1 MKQARSYWERSW
13 RLVGATALGATL
25 IGCEPSNT
33 VPAGA
38 PIMLSFGPLDPD
50 GKPLVLLDE
59 KGVTLPTPALVPFRA
74 LFDRLLDPT
83 TLEDTAGHP
92 KAGLATAQSAV
103 AVAGIPVTT
112 NFVPNGDSKNAV
124 LLPPGPS
131 ITVSPICGLP
141 SGAAVTVTLDLQK
154 VRSHDQTTLA
164 IAAADATPVLS
175 FMTEPLAVATDLP
188 EAMTDMT
195 TGLPVPPEV
204 DAGQTVNLI
213 FNNRTPGDVPDP
225 ACAALLSTKG
235 HIHVAATI
243 AGHPVGD
250 LDAVVAPDPMDP
262 TKWMVS
268 PPGTTPD
275 AAGNW
280 PPGADIKIS
289 VDATAT
295 DLFAQPLG
303 TEASA
308 SFKVKS

>member
-25 IGCEPSNT
+25 MGCEPSNT

-38 PIMLSFGPLDPD
+38 PIMLSFGPIDPD
-50 GKPLVLLDE
+50 GKPLVLLDD
-59 KGVTLPTPALVPFRA
+59 KGVTLPTPPLVPFRA
-74 LFDRLLDPT
+74 IFDRLLDPT
-83 TLEDTAGHP
+83 TLEDTQGNP
-92 KAGLATAQSAV
+92 KAGLATAQSPV

-112 NFVPNGDSKNAV
+112 NFVPNGDAKNAV
-124 LLPPGPS
+124 LLPAGPS
-131 ITVSPICGLP
+131 ITVSSTCGLP

-154 VRSHDQTTLA
+154 VRSHDQSTA
-164 IAAADATPVLS
+164 AVAAADATPVLS
-175 FMTEPLAVATDLP
+175 FMTEPLAVATDP
-188 EAMTDMT
+188 KAMVDMT
-195 TGLPVPPEV
+195 TGLLVVPEV

-235 HIHVAATI
+235 HIHVVATI

-250 LDAVVAPDPMDP
+250 LDAVVAADPMDP

-268 PPGTTPD
+268 PPGTTSD

-280 PPGADIKIS
+280 PPGADITIS
-289 VDATAT
+289 VDAMAT